1 MSRWAGG
8 SYMMLGGM
16 SEQLVVNKWQ
26 AHQGIFLYY
35 DNTHF
40 PAQSHNL
47 GELDK
52 EYWKR
57 VIAAAAAA
65 AALISRTGSMDV
77 PGMML
82 SSTHVLLQ

>member
-1 MSRWAGG
+1 
-8 SYMMLGGM
+8 MMLGGM

-35 DNTHF
+35 DNTYF

-57 VIAAAAAA
+57 VIAAAAA
-65 AALISRTGSMDV
+65 LISRTGSMDV
-77 PGMML
+77 LGMML